1 MSKFHAMRSRLLANG
16 PLFALALPV
25 ALQTAVFSS
34 KSVVDTVMLGG
45 VGELEIAAVG
55 LAAKAQM
62 IISFFIIGLSI
73 GGGQIAAQCF
83 GEKGTAGKKKLHN
96 TVLITLFLSLVTAAC
111 FFILLF
117 IFPEALMAVGTQSS
131 DVIVKGADYLRPIAF
146 TLFCFAVTSSLAC
159 GLRAMHQPGIATKVS
174 LIGVVLNLFLNW
186 LLIFGHWGMPA
197 MGIIGAAIGTLISAV
212 VECLLLIS
220 YLALTKHP
228 LASIHPAQFITLK
241 VRDIQIVGKLSITA
255 AINSVVWAGGL
266 FAFHAILGYRD
277 ADLLV
282 ALSVLAPL
290 EALAMSLL
298 IGLATAGSILV
309 GNKVGANQRGELA
322 KTVRS
327 NLLVSFAVG
336 VCSAMVLMAL
346 KAPLVSLFFHSETPS
361 DAQTLALSL
370 YDIMAFS
377 LVIKSVSM
385 MLIVGVL
392 RAGGDASFCLFTDIF
407 AQWIVLLPCAFMLT
421 YWLQWPAVYLFGLVL
436 VEESLKMIV
445 CLWRLK
451 SGRWIRNLAAAMS

>member
-1 MSKFHAMRSRLLANG
+1 MSKSHALSSRLLANG

-34 KSVVDTVMLGG
+34 KSVVDTLMLGG
-45 VGELEIAAVG
+45 IGELEIAAVG

-73 GGGQIAAQCF
+73 GGGQVAAQCF
-83 GEKGTAGKKKLHN
+83 GEKGARGEKKLLN
-96 TVLITLFLSLVTAAC
+96 TVLITLLLSLATAAC
-111 FFILLF
+111 FFVLLF
-117 IFPEALMAVGTQSS
+117 IFPEALMALGTQSP
-131 DVIVKGADYLRPIAF
+131 DVIAKGADYLKPIAF
-146 TLFCFAVTSSLAC
+146 TLFCFAVASSLAC

-174 LIGVVLNLFLNW
+174 LIGVILNLFLNW
-186 LLIFGHWGMPA
+186 VLIFGHWGMPA
-197 MGIIGAAIGTLISAV
+197 MGIKGAAIGTLISAV
-212 VECLLLIS
+212 VECLLLIG
-220 YLALTKHP
+220 YLKLTKHP
-228 LASIHPAQFITLK
+228 LAIIRPAQFITLK

-255 AINSVVWAGGL
+255 AINSVVWAAGL
-266 FAFHAILGYRD
+266 FAFHAILGYSD

-282 ALSVLAPL
+282 ALSVLAPI

-309 GNKVGANQRGELA
+309 GNKVGAEQQGELSD
-322 KTVRS
+322 TVRA
-327 NLLVSFAVG
+327 NLITSLVVG
-336 VCSAMVLMAL
+336 VCSAGLLMML
-346 KAPLVSLFFHSETPS
+346 KAPLVSLFFHNDVPS
-361 DAQTLALSL
+361 NAEALALTL

-377 LVIKSVSM
+377 LVIKSLSM

-407 AQWIVLLPCAFMLT
+407 AQWIVLLPCAFLLT
-421 YWLQWPAVYLFGLVL
+421 HWLQWPAVYLFGLVL
-436 VEESLKMIV
+436 VEESLKLVV